1 MGPKLLCSFF
11 PVFAAQRQISDDL
24 VDGLPIVELDA
35 RSARSGLLG
44 FLGVQSGLHQGGAD
58 SNIAM
63 CCRASLRSREG
74 GGSSSKTHG
83 VRQQSL
89 GAARGALS
97 LAALVPVGN
106 TLLRHWRK
114 NRSLVRR

>member
-44 FLGVQSGLHQGGAD
+44 FLGVQSGLHQG
-58 SNIAM
+58 
-63 CCRASLRSREG
+63 R
-74 GGSSSKTHG
+74 
-83 VRQQSL
+83 
-89 GAARGALS
+89 
-97 LAALVPVGN
+97 
-106 TLLRHWRK
+106 
-114 NRSLVRR
+114 